1 MAQNPDQLIDTLL
14 SVALDLCDAGTAG
27 LSVLD
32 SEQQVFRW
40 TNLAGVLS
48 KYVGG
53 STPREF
59 SPCGVTMDCNS
70 PQLFL
75 YPGRRFLYFKKVE
88 PAIAEAL
95 VLPVRL
101 ENEIPAT
108 IWIVSHNPRSHFDAE
123 DVRIMTVLAD
133 FTSNALRVL
142 RSRDHEMRARV
153 AANIAVAVHEKT
165 EAALHKAQSDLEVD
179 LEKRTAQLE
188 YLSARLMAHQDDERR
203 RLARDLHDS
212 AGQYLSG
219 ILMSLAA
226 ARKATVDGAKE
237 SKITEAWELA
247 DRCLS
252 EIRTISYLLHPPLLD
267 ELGLKSAILL
277 YVEGFTKRSEIR
289 VDLQLPEIIDRL
301 PSEVETA
308 LFRVVQQ
315 SLSNIH
321 RHSGSSSASIS
332 LNLMPNGVEV
342 KIVDR
347 GCGIPPN
354 TLAAFNTG
362 EALLGVGVA
371 GMRERI
377 RNMGGRFLVESGET
391 GTIVQAALPV
401 SW

>member
-1 MAQNPDQLIDTLL
+1 
-14 SVALDLCDAGTAG
+14 
-27 LSVLD
+27 
-32 SEQQVFRW
+32 
-40 TNLAGVLS
+40 
-48 KYVGG
+48 
-53 STPREF
+53 
-59 SPCGVTMDCNS
+59 
-70 PQLFL
+70 
-75 YPGRRFLYFKKVE
+75 
-88 PAIAEAL
+88 
-95 VLPVRL
+95 
-101 ENEIPAT
+101 
-108 IWIVSHNPRSHFDAE
+108 
-123 DVRIMTVLAD
+123 
-133 FTSNALRVL
+133 
-142 RSRDHEMRARV
+142 
-153 AANIAVAVHEKT
+153 
-165 EAALHKAQSDLEVD
+165 
-179 LEKRTAQLE
+179 
-188 YLSARLMAHQDDERR
+188 
-203 RLARDLHDS
+203 
-212 AGQYLSG
+212 
-219 ILMSLAA
+219 
-226 ARKATVDGAKE
+226 
-237 SKITEAWELA
+237 
-247 DRCLS
+247 
-252 EIRTISYLLHPPLLD
+252 LLHPPLLD